1 MELLFEKMKNAIKH
15 SVFWIE
21 KLTFVELYIGKW
33 KKHQNQQFSENI
45 VFYVS
50 KLKHTF
56 WASFRGARS
65 LIYICM
71 ELGEVS
77 T

>member
-1 MELLFEKMKNAIKH
+1 MLLNRKKVNFCGALHWE
-15 SVFWIE
+15 
-21 KLTFVELYIGKW
+21 GK
-33 KKHQNQQFSENI
+33 KQQHQQFSENI

-65 LIYICM
+65 LIYIVAWS
-71 ELGEVS
+71 LIRNLHKSRGAWNWKW
-77 T
+77 TP